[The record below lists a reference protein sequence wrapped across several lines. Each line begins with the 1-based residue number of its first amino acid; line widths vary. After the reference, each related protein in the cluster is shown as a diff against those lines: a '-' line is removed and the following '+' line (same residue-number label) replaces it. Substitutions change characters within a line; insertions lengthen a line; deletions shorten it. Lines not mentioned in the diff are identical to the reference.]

1 MSHIFS
7 CDFVSFSLFEFT
19 LVIKLRNFDFESHWN
34 ALIIFRKKMYSVRF
48 EYVPWKNVWF
58 CFISIILVHFSHK
71 TENSS
76 FLKSLKWFKVFW
88 KKKWRQNWICP
99 FKQCLISFKL
109 CCLSRIL
116 ANSIQESVVRS
127 KFVPFFFFFC
137 LIWIFWYYYRY
148 SFELKKFLMILRYI
162 EIL

>member
-88 KKKWRQNWICP
+88 KKNDVRIEYVLSNSVWFRLSFVVWVGFWRIQFRNLLLDQN
-99 FKQCLISFKL
+99 
-109 CCLSRIL
+109 LSR
-116 ANSIQESVVRS
+116 
-127 KFVPFFFFFC
+127 FFF
-137 LIWIFWYYYRY
+137 LSY
-148 SFELKKFLMILRYI
+148 LNFLVL
-162 EIL
+162 L